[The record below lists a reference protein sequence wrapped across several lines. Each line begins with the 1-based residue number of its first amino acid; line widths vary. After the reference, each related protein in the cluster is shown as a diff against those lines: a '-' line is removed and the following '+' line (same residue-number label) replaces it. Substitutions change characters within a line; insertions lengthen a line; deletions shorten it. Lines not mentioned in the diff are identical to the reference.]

1 MVVDD
6 DDDDDEYEVV
16 GYADDRAAHA
26 AHASTSL
33 HSAHATPKTT
43 RTSAS
48 KTSSA
53 ARKAPPIGFDWHG
66 DASKPAWNDV
76 VDDEGEGDGEGDG
89 ALARRAAR
97 EDEGEDEGV
106 RTKDLF
112 RALEEAVGD
121 EDVDDIVSS
130 PIRGD
135 GGSGNDRAGS
145 VTPRRSPRIRRAS
158 VSASLSGTPNAGG
171 EDGRKR
177 ARLSEGAVEREAREA
192 ALLAEAL
199 GVSAAQAEVT
209 RAAMSRKALGAASTT
224 VADAQG
230 GGPKAKKAPRAKK
243 TKEPKK
249 APADKSSRA
258 KAKVPAPAGGSVLG
272 RLNLLTQTKVPLMMR
287 ASGEGDK
294 RSTAAAEAEAEAS
307 QRASDDTANAAPSTM
322 VVEDE
327 IAMDDIVDDD
337 DAADDAGRHMSD
349 EDDVPM
355 TMPQTNE
362 AQTTGLGAL
371 SRLPKMSSPTF
382 IPRSSVGA
390 SMNSQRTN
398 RSRNAGLLTTR
409 LQRVLANAKAQHAQ
423 FLKRVGSAQPP
434 SSRGALLFY
443 INTAR
448 LDASMTNCAGAI
460 CDLEKA
466 TNAEGDEDVEFARA
480 IVIFNS
486 TQAQELGLER
496 GRRVAIYPPWREVDL
511 PETTDAVVHDRG
523 TSAEVVPRVILC
535 CENVLR
541 LD

>member
-1 MVVDD
+1 MDVDD

-26 AHASTSL
+26 AHASSSL

-48 KTSSA
+48 KASSA

-66 DASKPAWNDV
+66 DASKPAWDDV
-76 VDDEGEGDGEGDG
+76 VDDGGEGEGEGEG
-89 ALARRAAR
+89 AFARRSAR
-97 EDEGEDEGV
+97 EDGGEDDGV

-112 RALEEAVGD
+112 GALEEAVGD
-121 EDVDDIVSS
+121 EDVDDIVAS
-130 PIRGD
+130 PIRGG
-135 GGSGNDRAGS
+135 GGSGNDRADS

-199 GVSAAQAEVT
+199 GVSAAQAEAT

-249 APADKSSRA
+249 APADKPSRA
-258 KAKVPAPAGGSVLG
+258 KAKVPAPASGSVLG
-272 RLNLLTQTKVPLMMR
+272 RLNLLTQTKAPLMMR

-294 RSTAAAEAEAEAS
+294 TSTAEAEAS
-307 QRASDDTANAAPSTM
+307 QRASDDTANAAPSTT

-327 IAMDDIVDDD
+327 IAMDDIMDDD
-337 DAADDAGRHMSD
+337 DVADADGRHMSD

-362 AQTTGLGAL
+362 APTTGLGAL

-443 INTAR
+443 INAAR

-511 PETTDAVVHDRG
+511 PETTDALVHDRN
-523 TSAEVVPRVILC
+523 TSADVVPRVILC

>member
-1 MVVDD
+1 MDD

-16 GYADDRAAHA
+16 GYADDRTAHA

-33 HSAHATPKTT
+33 HSTHTTPKTT
-43 RTSAS
+43 RKTAS

-53 ARKAPPIGFDWHG
+53 ARKAPPFGFDWHG
-66 DASKPAWNDV
+66 DGSKPAW
-76 VDDEGEGDGEGDG
+76 G
-89 ALARRAAR
+89 
-97 EDEGEDEGV
+97 EGEDDDEDDAGEDGERDRDYARDATRVAMRDGDDV

-112 RALEEAVGD
+112 GTLADAV
-121 EDVDDIVSS
+121 EDVDDIEDERNASPVRGGGGGRAAGDAPAESS
-130 PIRGD
+130 
-135 GGSGNDRAGS
+135 
-145 VTPRRSPRIRRAS
+145 TPRRSPRIRRAS
-158 VSASLSGTPNAGG
+158 ISASLSGTPNGDAA
-171 EDGRKR
+171 RKR
-177 ARLSEGAVEREAREA
+177 ARTSEGADEREVREA

-199 GVSAAQAEVT
+199 GVSTAQAEAT
-209 RAAMSRKALGAASTT
+209 RAAMVKKAPNATG
-224 VADAQG
+224 DAQG
-230 GGPKAKKAPRAKK
+230 GGGKAKKAPRAKK
-243 TKEPKK
+243 PKEPKK
-249 APADKSSRA
+249 APADKPSRA
-258 KAKVPAPAGGSVLG
+258 KAKVPAPSGGSVLG
-272 RLNLLTQTKVPLMMR
+272 RLNLLTQPKAPLMMR
-287 ASGEGDK
+287 AIGGGDK
-294 RSTAAAEAEAEAS
+294 TSAEACADANTLE
-307 QRASDDTANAAPSTM
+307 SDDTANTAPST

-337 DAADDAGRHMSD
+337 VDDGVDDGDGNTSDA
-349 EDDVPM
+349 DDVPM

-362 AQTTGLGAL
+362 AAPTGLGAL

-390 SMNSQRTN
+390 SINSQRNN

-443 INTAR
+443 INAAR

-466 TNAEGDEDVEFARA
+466 TNTDGEEDVEFARA

-486 TQAQELGLER
+486 AQAQELGLER

-511 PETTDAVVHDRG
+511 PEVIEAGVNRRDATTDVA
-523 TSAEVVPRVILC
+523 PRVILC

>member
-1 MVVDD
+1 MDVDD

-26 AHASTSL
+26 AHASSSL

-66 DASKPAWNDV
+66 DASKPAWDDV
-76 VDDEGEGDGEGDG
+76 VDDEGEGEGEGEG
-89 ALARRAAR
+89 AFARRSAR
-97 EDEGEDEGV
+97 EDGGEDDGV

-112 RALEEAVGD
+112 GALEEAVGD
-121 EDVDDIVSS
+121 EDVDDIVAS
-130 PIRGD
+130 PIRGG
-135 GGSGNDRAGS
+135 GGSGNDRADS

-272 RLNLLTQTKVPLMMR
+272 RLNLLTQTKAPLMMR

-294 RSTAAAEAEAEAS
+294 TSTAEAEAS
-307 QRASDDTANAAPSTM
+307 QRASDDTANAAPSTT

-337 DAADDAGRHMSD
+337 DVADAEGRRMSD

-362 AQTTGLGAL
+362 APTTGLGAL

-466 TNAEGDEDVEFARA
+466 TNAEGDDDVEFARA
-480 IVIFNS
+480 IVIFDS

-511 PETTDAVVHDRG
+511 PETLVHDRN
-523 TSAEVVPRVILC
+523 TSADVVPRVILC